1 MFILIIFHIFSVLE
15 MSCNGCKKAH
25 LTEKLRIQPA
35 FEESEL
41 KQNVTEG
48 VTDIVTESVTE
59 SVTCN
64 GGVRC
69 TSSDGRLVTITCWE
83 GTQVRQDSQ
92 S

>member
-1 MFILIIFHIFSVLE
+1 MFIMIIFHIFSVLE

-48 VTDIVTESVTE
+48 VTDIVTESVT
-59 SVTCN
+59 CN
-64 GGVRC
+64 RGVRC

>member
-1 MFILIIFHIFSVLE
+1 MFIMIIFHIFSVLE

-25 LTEKLRIQPA
+25 LTEKLRIQPGSG
-35 FEESEL
+35 EPDL
-41 KQNVTEG
+41 TQNVTEG

-64 GGVRC
+64 RGVRC